1 MIMLRERRTTG
12 TTRTSD
18 GDCDC
23 GILSDVL
30 DGLNKVVED
39 DAVVAAGEEAD
50 IFASHEEGLSPLGIW
65 PDINFYLGR
74 GSNT

>member
-30 DGLNKVVED
+30 DGLNKVVAD
-39 DAVVAAGEEAD
+39 DAVVAAGEQAD
-50 IFASHEEGLSPLGIW
+50 GKFIFASHVNRREIFPIRNLAGQ
-65 PDINFYLGR
+65 
-74 GSNT
+74 